1 MHMTKYTDYS
11 RRVLVLPA
19 IQDDDR
25 VLGIAEISNTFQI
38 SRNHL
43 GSIYIPDS

>member
-19 IQDDDR
+19 VQDDR
-25 VLGIAEISNTFQI
+25 VLGIAEISKAFQI

>member
-1 MHMTKYTDYS
+1 MQITKYTDYS
-11 RRVLVLPA
+11 LRVLMLLAV
-19 IQDDDR
+19 QDDDR
-25 VLGIAEISNTFQI
+25 LLGIAEISETFQI